1 MISTQNC
8 TSGPKDTRA
17 ELLEGARRRA
27 WRLDGAVVAHL
38 AVGDPD
44 TLPWTRGEHPRIIL
58 TQMHLLAL
66 EEDDPGT
73 LATVSHR
80 ADERRRGT
88 TVAKMA
94 M

>member
-1 MISTQNC
+1 MISTQNR

-17 ELLEGARRRA
+17 ELLEGACRRA
-27 WRLDGAVVAHL
+27 WWLDGAVVAHL
-38 AVGDPD
+38 TVGDPD
-44 TLPWTRGEHPRIIL
+44 TLPWTHGEHPRIIL

-80 ADERRRGT
+80 TDERRRGT